1 MQTIYLIACCKT
13 KGAAAMPARDL
24 YQSDL
29 FVTSVQFAEAA
40 GSAWYVLSAAH
51 GLVHPDTVIEPYDK
65 TLADLLPSERRAWA
79 RRVIAQLDATV
90 PHGVLTIFLAGR
102 LYREGLLEWAS
113 RRFFVPMAG
122 LARLFR
128 LALGEQK
135 RWLIRKLA
143 DAAQVGQGVG
153 GGAS

>member
-13 KGAAAMPARDL
+13 KGATAMPARDL

-29 FVTSVQFAEAA
+29 FVKSKEFAERA
-40 GSAWYVLSAAH
+40 GSAWYVLSARY
-51 GLVHPDTVIEPYDK
+51 GLVHPDTVIEPYDT
-65 TLADLLPSERRAWA
+65 TLADFLPRERREWA
-79 RRVIAQLDATV
+79 RRVIAQLDAAV
-90 PHGVLTIFLAGR
+90 PPGVLTIFLAGR
-102 LYREGLLEWAS
+102 LYREGLLEWAG

-122 LARLFR
+122 LS
-128 LALGEQK
+128 LGEQK

-153 GGAS
+153 GVVS